1 MTLIRIIGCLLL
13 VISLRKISCD
23 EDIAFVAGE
32 PEVVSVKDL
41 ILPEDVPAQSIGPQ
55 IVFGEDP
62 VDIVVEETIEE
73 ESPEVPSGKVQPEV
87 VIDPDS
93 MVTKVQDPMERRGN
107 DEDQVSDASVL
118 GNSTEN
124 PEVTPSFSEDKKK
137 TLWMVI
143 GILGIIIVLLFIV
156 YLILVMKKNK
166 PVPQVITVPGAQP
179 QVVVTQANPPPVT
192 PVTSGSVCDA

>member
-1 MTLIRIIGCLLL
+1 MRIISCLLL
-13 VISLRKISCD
+13 VIFLRKISCD

-32 PEVVSVKDL
+32 PEVVSVKNL
-41 ILPEDVPAQSIGPQ
+41 ILPEDVSAQSIGPQ
-55 IVFGEDP
+55 VVSGEDP

-73 ESPEVPSGKVQPEV
+73 ESPEVPVGKVPPEV

-93 MVTKVQDPMERRGN
+93 METKVQNPMERRGT
-107 DEDQVSDASVL
+107 DEDQAPDVSVL
-118 GNSTEN
+118 DNSTEN
-124 PEVTPSFSEDKKK
+124 PEMTPSSSADKNK

-156 YLILVMKKNK
+156 YLILAIKKNK
-166 PVPQVITVPGAQP
+166 PVPQVIAAPGAQP

-192 PVTSGSVCDA
+192 PVISGSVSDA